1 METEIW
7 TQTAAERSL
16 QMTQEMQQVVRIAQE
31 YGNDLAFVVNHSG
44 GKDSTRMLGAG
55 LQEVPRFAHLCS
67 HG

>member
-1 METEIW
+1 
-7 TQTAAERSL
+7 
-16 QMTQEMQQVVRIAQE
+16 MTQEMQQVVRIAQE